1 MEQGNK
7 AINVQFVSPWK
18 KKSYLK
24 EEECLPRDFFHMSRF
39 ERYQKNNLKF
49 GNNSRRQMEH
59 LLNVI

>member
-1 MEQGNK
+1 MEQGSK
-7 AINVQFVSPWK
+7 AINVQFESSRK
-18 KKSYLK
+18 QKSHFK

-39 ERYQKNNLKF
+39 ERHQKNNLKF